1 MHIDARELT
10 ADSQIEGDICIVGAG
25 AAGISIALEW
35 VHSNA
40 RVILLEG
47 GGFNLEASLQD
58 LYRGEITGKPYYP
71 LQAARL
77 HYFGG
82 TTGHWAGFC
91 SPYDSIDFQ
100 RRRWVPNSGWPITR
114 KQLDPYYRRAQQL
127 VELGPY
133 EYDPGYWEDQD
144 ADVVRLPYDRRKVH
158 TKMWQFSP
166 PTRFGTRYREAIVN
180 APNLQLYTNA
190 NVCEIAANESV
201 NSIEHLHIRTFDGKQ
216 HKVKARYY
224 ILACGSIQNARLLLA
239 SNRRANTGLGNRH
252 DLVGRYFMEH
262 VEMPVAEL
270 VLQRPRPLKMYL
282 LNYGQTRSR
291 GELALT
297 PASQREYRLLNGTVS
312 LNPGGVGNNPRGTFQ
327 EFPAEVVLQYS
338 DQSLPSPAEKKTV
351 TEGRATPATPAP
363 ASVSPYQVFKL
374 TCRHEQSPNPDSRV
388 RLGPDQDAL
397 GMPRAELHWQLT
409 SLDKRSI
416 RKSCE
421 ILARETGRSRLGRV
435 RLLEWLTTDNDDEW
449 PDFLSGGWHH
459 MGTTR
464 MHEDPRQGVVDAD
477 CRVHGINNL
486 YLAGASVFPT
496 GGASNPTLTLIAL
509 SLRLSDYIKRQVGD
523 VNIGLL

>member
-10 ADSQIEGDICIVGAG
+10 ADSLIEGDVCIIGAG

-35 VHSNA
+35 VHSSA

-91 SPYDSIDFQ
+91 APYDPIDFE

-114 KQLDPYYRRAQQL
+114 KQLDPYYQRAQQL

-133 EYDPGYWEDQD
+133 EYDPEYWEGQD
-144 ADVVRLPYDRRKVH
+144 PDVIRLPYDPRKVQ

-166 PTRFGTRYREAIVN
+166 PTRFGTRYRDAIIN
-180 APNLQLYTNA
+180 APNLHLYTYA
-190 NVCEIAANESV
+190 NVCEIEANEA
-201 NSIEHLHIRTFDGKQ
+201 NKSIEQVHIGTFEGKQ

-224 ILACGSIQNARLLLA
+224 VLACGSIQNARLLLA
-239 SNRRANTGLGNRH
+239 SNRRANTGIGNSH

-270 VLQRPRPLKMYL
+270 VLQRPRPLKLYL

-297 PASQREYRLLNGTVS
+297 RASQRQNRLLNGTVS

-338 DQSLPSPAEKKTV
+338 DQPEPPPEVKTTV
-351 TEGRATPATPAP
+351 TVEAAANPVAPAP

-388 RLGPDQDAL
+388 SLGPDKDAL
-397 GMPRAELHWQLT
+397 GMPRATLHWQLT
-409 SLDKRSI
+409 DIDKRSI

-421 ILARETGRSRLGRV
+421 ILARETGRSRLGRI
-435 RLLEWLTTDNDDEW
+435 RLLDWLTNTRDDEW

-464 MHEDPRQGVVDAD
+464 MHEDPQQGVVDPD
-477 CRVHGINNL
+477 SRVHGIANL

-496 GGASNPTLTLIAL
+496 GGAANPTLTLIAL
-509 SLRLSDYIKRQVGD
+509 SLRLSDHLKRRLTTV
-523 VNIGLL
+523 